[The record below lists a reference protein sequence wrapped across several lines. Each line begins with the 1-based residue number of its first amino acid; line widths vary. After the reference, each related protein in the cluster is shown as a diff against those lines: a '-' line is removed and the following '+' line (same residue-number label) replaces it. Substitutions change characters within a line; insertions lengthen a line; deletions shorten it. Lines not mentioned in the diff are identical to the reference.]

1 MNTPKVMIMDE
12 KGVILW
18 KISEAVSRDFPDI
31 DPHDVF
37 SSLYERLW
45 TLEGASLKV
54 TDPGVRNWLREEA
67 EFIAWT
73 IRVEQLK
80 LTPQYSYRVPDVSKI
95 METVFDRTDWPS
107 GFTPTDAR
115 NEFDRLAPL
124 EVRMDASEAFR
135 RLDSDLREIL
145 ILRYYDRQVPE
156 AGTHEAGRLRHSLN
170 ILTGLM
176 NEYRS
181 SRGH

>member
-1 MNTPKVMIMDE
+1 MNTSKVMIMDE

-54 TDPGVRNWLREEA
+54 TDPGVRHWLREEA
-67 EFIAWT
+67 EHIAWT
-73 IRVEQLK
+73 IRTEQLRFSV
-80 LTPQYSYRVPDVSKI
+80 QYSYRVPDVSKI

-107 GFTPTDAR
+107 GYTPADSR

-135 RLDSDLREIL
+135 NLDPDLREIL

-156 AGTHEAGRLRHSLN
+156 AGSREASRLRHSLN
-170 ILTGLM
+170 VLTDLM
-176 NEYRS
+176 NNYRS

>member
-1 MNTPKVMIMDE
+1 MLDE

-18 KISEAVSRDFPDI
+18 KISEAVARDFPDV

-45 TLEGASLKV
+45 TLEQASLTVK
-54 TDPGVRNWLREEA
+54 DAGAQHWLREEA
-67 EFIAWT
+67 QNIAWT

-80 LTPQYSYRVPDVSKI
+80 LTPQYSYRVPDVAKI

-107 GFTPTDAR
+107 GYTPADAR

-135 RLDSDLREIL
+135 RLDENLREVL
-145 ILRYYDRQVPE
+145 ILRYYDRVVPE
-156 AGTHEAGRLRHSLN
+156 ESETSRLRHALN
-170 ILTGLM
+170 VLTGLM
-176 NEYRS
+176 NER
-181 SRGH
+181 R